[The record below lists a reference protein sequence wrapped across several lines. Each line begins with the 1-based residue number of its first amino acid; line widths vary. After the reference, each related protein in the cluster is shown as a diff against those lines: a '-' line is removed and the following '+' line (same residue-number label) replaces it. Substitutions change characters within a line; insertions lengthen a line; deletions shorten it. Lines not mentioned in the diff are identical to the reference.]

1 MRAADVVG
9 RRDGFDC
16 EECLRRRWS
25 PAIRSPA
32 IQSPTSRS
40 PAVRSPPPSTT
51 SALGVLVAERASPLR
66 LALAV
71 VEPSVAG
78 GPINRASRFGPIKPQ
93 RHEWTLRAYRAQH
106 KTPHLRCGAI
116 VISGPVRLTFA
127 WHHANV
133 YRADR
138 LRPIARASWREMST
152 TSTARGARTCQ
163 KWCEAPLHNEARAHY
178 QPTGRAK
185 CE

>member
-1 MRAADVVG
+1 MCAADLVG

-25 PAIRSPA
+25 PAIQSSA
-32 IQSPTSRS
+32 IRS
-40 PAVRSPPPSTT
+40 PAVRSPSTT

-93 RHEWTLRAYRAQH
+93 RHAWTLRAYRAQH
-106 KTPHLRCGAI
+106 ATPRVRRDRDFRPGA
-116 VISGPVRLTFA
+116 
-127 WHHANV
+127 ANV
-133 YRADR
+133 CVASHQRYRADR
-138 LRPIARASWREMST
+138 LRPLVRAGWRGMSAT
-152 TSTARGARTCQ
+152 RAAHGARDLSKTV
-163 KWCEAPLHNEARAHY
+163 
-178 QPTGRAK
+178 
-185 CE
+185 

>member
-1 MRAADVVG
+1 MCAADLVG

-16 EECLRRRWS
+16 QECLRRRWS

-32 IQSPTSRS
+32 IQSSAIRWPAIRPPTSRSPTIGS

-93 RHEWTLRAYRAQH
+93 RHAWTLRAYRAQH
-106 KTPHLRCGAI
+106 ATPRVRRDRDFRPGA
-116 VISGPVRLTFA
+116 
-127 WHHANV
+127 ANV
-133 YRADR
+133 CV
-138 LRPIARASWREMST
+138 ASHQ
-152 TSTARGARTCQ
+152 RG
-163 KWCEAPLHNEARAHY
+163 H
-178 QPTGRAK
+178 G
-185 CE
+185 